1 MSNEGP
7 LPLIVSSP
15 SGAGKTTLTSR
26 MLKELPELR
35 FSVSHTTRKPR
46 QNELD
51 GREYHFVDRPEFLRL
66 IEQGAFLE
74 WAEVHGNLYGTGKAE
89 LTRNQNARGIIFDID
104 HQGARQIKSAASE
117 AVAVFILPPS
127 MAILEQRLR
136 GRASEDEETVQ
147 KRFGVALG
155 EIEHYGLFDYVLV
168 NEDLEEATKQLV
180 SIFRAEECRRHRA
193 ARHAERLLAEGRGF
207 GGRLPPSSGDS
218 PPHPLK

>member
-1 MSNEGP
+1 MSSEGP

-15 SGAGKTTLTSR
+15 SGAGKTTLTTAL
-26 MLKELPELR
+26 LKQLPELR

-46 QNELD
+46 QNEQD
-51 GREYHFVDRPEFLRL
+51 GREYHFTSRAEFIRL

-74 WAEVHGNLYGTGKAE
+74 WAEVHGNLYGTGSAE
-89 LTRNQNARGIIFDID
+89 IARNQNARGIIFDID
-104 HQGARQIKSAASE
+104 HQGARQIKSSE
-117 AVAVFILPPS
+117 PDAVAVFILPPS
-127 MAILEQRLR
+127 MAILEKRLR

-147 KRFGVALG
+147 RRFGVALR

-207 GGRLPPSSGDS
+207 GGVKPPA
-218 PPHPLK
+218 

>member
-1 MSNEGP
+1 MSSEGP

-15 SGAGKTTLTSR
+15 SGAGKTTLTAR

-46 QNELD
+46 QNEQN
-51 GREYHFVDRPEFLRL
+51 GREYHFVDRAEFLRL

-89 LTRNQNARGIIFDID
+89 LTRGEHARGIIFDID
-104 HQGARQIKSAASE
+104 HQGARQIKSAAPDS
-117 AVAVFILPPS
+117 VAVFILPPS

-147 KRFGVALG
+147 RRFGVALR

-168 NEDLEEATKQLV
+168 NEELEEATKQLV

-207 GGRLPPSSGDS
+207 GGSKPPLTGGS
-218 PPHPLK
+218 PPRSLK

>member
-1 MSNEGP
+1 MSSEGP

-15 SGAGKTTLTSR
+15 SGAGKTTLTTAL
-26 MLKELPELR
+26 LKQLPELR

-46 QNELD
+46 QNEQD
-51 GREYHFVDRPEFLRL
+51 GREYHFTSRAEFIRL

-74 WAEVHGNLYGTGKAE
+74 WAEVHGNLYGTGSAE
-89 LTRNQNARGIIFDID
+89 IARNQNARGIIFDID
-104 HQGARQIKSAASE
+104 HQGARQIKSSE
-117 AVAVFILPPS
+117 PDAVAVFILPPN
-127 MAILEQRLR
+127 MAILEKRLR

-147 KRFGVALG
+147 RRFGVALR

-207 GGRLPPSSGDS
+207 GGVKPPA
-218 PPHPLK
+218 